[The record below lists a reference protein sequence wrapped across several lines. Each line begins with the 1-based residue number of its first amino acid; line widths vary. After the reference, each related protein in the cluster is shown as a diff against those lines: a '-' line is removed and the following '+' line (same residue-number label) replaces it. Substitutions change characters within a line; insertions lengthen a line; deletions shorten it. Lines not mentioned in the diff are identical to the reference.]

1 MLKLAPFALAQAV
14 YWTRDP
20 ELRITSPLIKCTP
33 ILCLVLYL
41 ILKRDKWSSRGQGSD
56 PKKVLLGLIFRYIYN
71 ICSIPTKKELHERH
85 WVWRNMIP
93 NIIDWVCIYTFFQ
106 CDGRFVSLM
115 GLPKCWREWGI
126 LCVRDGGIWSGPH
139 FLRISL
145 RFRH

>member
-56 PKKVLLGLIFRYIYN
+56 PKKVLLGLIFRYIYTN
-71 ICSIPTKKELHERH
+71 FH
-85 WVWRNMIP
+85 
-93 NIIDWVCIYTFFQ
+93 FQ
-106 CDGRFVSLM
+106 QRRSSRSVIGF
-115 GLPKCWREWGI
+115 EET
-126 LCVRDGGIWSGPH
+126 
-139 FLRISL
+139 
-145 RFRH
+145 

>member
-56 PKKVLLGLIFRYIYN
+56 PKKVLLGLIFRYIYT
-71 ICSIPTKKELHERH
+71 IVQFEQRRSYMRVIGSEET
-85 WVWRNMIP
+85 
-93 NIIDWVCIYTFFQ
+93 
-106 CDGRFVSLM
+106 
-115 GLPKCWREWGI
+115 
-126 LCVRDGGIWSGPH
+126 
-139 FLRISL
+139 
-145 RFRH
+145 